1 MSNNVVAERT
11 LLCVALG
18 RNHWTCVGS
27 DEDGR
32 RTAGMY
38 ALVETAKLND
48 INPREWLAY
57 VLARL
62 RGPGRDAEAKQTHA
76 PRGSRFEC
84 HRWNKG
90 RGGRSTV
97 VRRG

>member
-1 MSNNVVAERT
+1 VHVMSNNVVAERT

-18 RNHWTCVGS
+18 RNHWTFVGS

-38 ALVETAKLND
+38 ALVEIAKLND

-62 RGPGRDAEAKQTHA
+62 RGPG
-76 PRGSRFEC
+76 
-84 HRWNKG
+84 
-90 RGGRSTV
+90 
-97 VRRG
+97 

>member
-1 MSNNVVAERT
+1 VHVMSNNVVAERT

-18 RNHWTCVGS
+18 RNHWTS

-62 RGPGRDAEAKQTHA
+62 RGPG
-76 PRGSRFEC
+76 
-84 HRWNKG
+84 
-90 RGGRSTV
+90 
-97 VRRG
+97 

>member
-48 INPREWLAY
+48 FNPREWLAY

-62 RGPGRDAEAKQTHA
+62 RGPG
-76 PRGSRFEC
+76 
-84 HRWNKG
+84 
-90 RGGRSTV
+90 
-97 VRRG
+97 

>member
-18 RNHWTCVGS
+18 RNHWTFVGS

-48 INPREWLAY
+48 INPRQWLGY

-62 RGPGRDAEAKQTHA
+62 RGPG
-76 PRGSRFEC
+76 
-84 HRWNKG
+84 
-90 RGGRSTV
+90 
-97 VRRG
+97 

>member
-11 LLCVALG
+11 LLCVARG
-18 RNHWTCVGS
+18 RNHWTFVGS

-48 INPREWLAY
+48 INLREWLAY

-62 RGPGRDAEAKQTHA
+62 RGPG
-76 PRGSRFEC
+76 
-84 HRWNKG
+84 
-90 RGGRSTV
+90 
-97 VRRG
+97 

>member
-18 RNHWTCVGS
+18 RNS

-38 ALVETAKLND
+38 ALVEIAKLND

-62 RGPGRDAEAKQTHA
+62 RGPG
-76 PRGSRFEC
+76 
-84 HRWNKG
+84 
-90 RGGRSTV
+90 
-97 VRRG
+97 

>member
-1 MSNNVVAERT
+1 MRDRGVLTRLLDDGGCACPRMPLSERCAASHLVAT
-11 LLCVALG
+11 AG
-18 RNHWTCVGS
+18 PFVGS

-62 RGPGRDAEAKQTHA
+62 RGPG
-76 PRGSRFEC
+76 
-84 HRWNKG
+84 
-90 RGGRSTV
+90 
-97 VRRG
+97 